1 MTVHEYAPPR
11 ERDSRGPL
19 ADGTAPERLSREEC
33 LDLLASLPI
42 GRLIYTRKALPAV
55 QPVNFA
61 VSDGEV
67 IIRAGAGRKVAA
79 AARGDVVAFEA
90 DALDI
95 STRSGWSVTVIGRSR
110 QATEPAEISRLR
122 MLPLV
127 SWAPG
132 GTQEH
137 FICIGIEIVSG
148 QRFCP
153 ARDGP
158 DRLDAELS

>member
-11 ERDSRGPL
+11 ERDSRGL
-19 ADGTAPERLSREEC
+19 LVDGMAPERLSREEC

-42 GRLIYTRKALPAV
+42 GRLIYTRQALPAV

-67 IIRAGAGRKVAA
+67 IIRAGAGGKVAA

-110 QATEPAEISRLR
+110 RASEPAEISRLR

-132 GTQEH
+132 AQEH

-148 QRFCP
+148 RRFRP
-153 ARDGP
+153 ARDWP
-158 DRLDAELS
+158 DGLGAERI